1 MSDATTDPRRARRH
15 RQERI
20 AAALLV
26 AIIAAVTAGLWLWQK
41 HESERLKQDLRYV
54 PKEVAITPEIEL
66 LREYVRI
73 DTSTP
78 EGVER
83 GARWLVGLLARSG
96 VKAELI
102 ESTPGRFNVYAR
114 IKGSRPGNA
123 LLLFNHI
130 DVVPPG
136 AGWTRPPFD
145 AAIAADTMYGRGTLD
160 MKAVALCQLFAFV
173 DVARSG
179 RPPAHDLVFL
189 ATADEETGSEHGM
202 QWIIANRRDVLEGVT
217 TGITESGITEIVS
230 EKMTYF
236 GIEVGGKQLVELT
249 LEADAREPL
258 LRARI
263 ALEPHMFPREPHRVL
278 PAVRRYFASIAP
290 TRLAFAPYLADIDR
304 TIADGEFWRL
314 PAPYRDL
321 TQNSLQV
328 HAPRRSGDRWSMDV
342 KQVNLPDE
350 SPEARIEWLRQQVA
364 PYGVRI
370 ARIASKQG
378 PVPVSSEETPLFRIL
393 AEEAS
398 RRFDVR
404 TDVVLLYRSTSD
416 ARFLRPLGIDCYGV
430 SPYRVPYFQ
439 SLSIH
444 GSNERIRI
452 DYFLEG
458 VEYLRS
464 VVRTWASNTDN

>member
-1 MSDATTDPRRARRH
+1 MSSAPNDPRRARRH
-15 RQERI
+15 RFERI
-20 AAALLV
+20 AAAILIVV
-26 AIIAAVTAGLWLWQK
+26 AGAVTAALWLWQK
-41 HESERLKQDLRYV
+41 KEGERLRQDLRYV
-54 PKEVAITPEIEL
+54 PKQVAITPEIEL

-78 EGVER
+78 QGVAR
-83 GARWLVGLLARSG
+83 GAQWLVQLLARSG

-114 IKGSRPGNA
+114 IRGREPGNA

-136 AGWTRPPFD
+136 AGWTRPPFE
-145 AAIAADTMYGRGTLD
+145 AAIAADTMHGRGTLD
-160 MKAVALCQLFAFV
+160 MKALALCQLFAFV

-202 QWIIANRRDVLEGVT
+202 RWIIANRPDVLEGVKV
-217 TGITESGITEIVS
+217 GITEGGVTEIIS
-230 EKMTYF
+230 ERMTYF
-236 GIEVGGKQLVELT
+236 GIEIGGKQLVELT
-249 LEADAREPL
+249 LEADAKEPL

-263 ALEPHMFPREPHRVL
+263 ALEPHMFPREPHRVI

-290 TRLAFAPYLADIDR
+290 TRLAFAPYLADIDK
-304 TIADGEFWRL
+304 TIAEGEFWRL

-321 TQNSLQV
+321 AQNSLQV
-328 HAPRRSGDRWSMDV
+328 HAPRRSGDGWSMDV

-350 SPEARIEWLRQQVA
+350 SPEARIEWLRRQVA

-370 ARIASKQG
+370 GRVVSKQG
-378 PVPVSSEETPLFRIL
+378 PVPSSSEETPLFRVL

-404 TDVVLLYRSTSD
+404 AGVIVLYRSTSD
-416 ARFLRPLGIDCYGV
+416 SRFLRPLGIDCYGV
-430 SPYRVPYFQ
+430 SPFRVPYFQ

-444 GSNERIRI
+444 GTNERIRI

-458 VEYLRS
+458 IDYLRS
-464 VVRTWASNTDN
+464 VVRTWAASADN